1 MTKEQAQRDLSLV
14 KNELARIKEFGRL
27 AQNSMDANNL
37 IWDIQDA
44 YHISDEES
52 EEGAFDY
59 GAD

>member
-1 MTKEQAQRDLSLV
+1 MHHFDISQP
-14 KNELARIKEFGRL
+14 
-27 AQNSMDANNL
+27 MDANNL